1 MSTRE
6 ERRYLLWHPES
17 ECLSEERGLEGEKA
31 LSTGEVEDVTGISR
45 YEILFAGRK
54 KK

>member
-1 MSTRE
+1 MSSKE

-17 ECLSEERGLEGEKA
+17 ECLSEERGLEGERA
-31 LSTGEVEDVTGISR
+31 LATGEVEDVTGIRR

-54 KK
+54 TK